1 MGQAEA
7 LEAIE
12 RLVLFCLR
20 RKERIKIKMEKL
32 FEAVVGIDAGNEVVE
47 LTTFAEETK
56 IRKTISYDQFCDAL
70 LSSRS
75 SAQSIKIGLFPR
87 EVLSVVWGEHDRKIY
102 LFIPTAVR
110 FLGYKNRSQP
120 EEIQGFM
127 VPYPNMILEI
137 TWKELDCRACPTSVW
152 CTNSTEQWPTPDTLL
167 YRFPFGNVSDK
178 GSICMGGN
186 AVSLSGTEKLAEV
199 VAKCEDLFFNTP
211 YNGDYYSVG
220 NKINSLM
227 SLGDLLTSLNGKLQF
242 PDELL
247 ILDGK
252 KVQDLHL
259 N

>member
-7 LEAIE
+7 LESIE
-12 RLVLFCLR
+12 RLVLFLFA
-20 RKERIKIKMEKL
+20 KKGKNMQKL
-32 FEAVVGIDAGNEVVE
+32 FEAVAGIDAGNEVVE

-70 LSSRS
+70 LSGRD

-102 LFIPTAVR
+102 LCIPTAVR

-186 AVSLSGTEKLAEV
+186 AVSLSGTETLAEV

-227 SLGDLLTSLNGKLQF
+227 SLGDLLTSLNGKSQF

>member
-1 MGQAEA
+1 
-7 LEAIE
+7 
-12 RLVLFCLR
+12 
-20 RKERIKIKMEKL
+20 MEKL
-32 FEAVVGIDAGNEVVE
+32 FEAVAGIDAGSEVVE
-47 LTTFAEETK
+47 LTTFVAEKENTK
-56 IRKTISYDQFCDAL
+56 IKKTISYDQFCEAL
-70 LSSRS
+70 LSGRGP
-75 SAQSIKIGLFPR
+75 AQSIKIGLFPR

-186 AVSLSGTEKLAEV
+186 AVSLSGTETLAEV
-199 VAKCEDLFFNTP
+199 VAKCEELFFNTP
-211 YNGDYYSVG
+211 YNGDYYGVG
-220 NKINSLM
+220 NKINCLM
-227 SLGDLLTSLNGKLQF
+227 SLGDLLTSLNGKSQF

-247 ILDGK
+247 ILDEK
-252 KVQDLHL
+252 KVQDLRL